1 MNPYMAYDA
10 VNTKIISKR
19 GHILKKNDW
28 DKMLEFST
36 VDQLTDFLKSKSE
49 IKRAFDVL
57 KNDNIHRDN
66 LEVILGK
73 YKTIEI
79 EELLHYFSGPYKDF
93 IRTMLIESEILDLS
107 LILRKISRGED
118 LKDIEKRFVHSENYT
133 SLNYNKLLS
142 SKSVVQFTE
151 NLKDSPYYNGLKTLS
166 NEDAVKREF
175 HIEMKLQVVLYKTL
189 MTKSE
194 NLSTSDML
202 TAKEIIGFKIDLEN
216 IQWIYR
222 AIQFY
227 DISPEE
233 ILIYSLEGGKKITFS
248 RLKNLCYTKTKE
260 EFKRLVKSYMKFDLF
275 KGVSDSN
282 TDIGIDYNMYNYLK
296 NNRYN
301 DIGSVVSYIYMLGI
315 IIDDLT
321 SITEGIK
328 YNVPKEK
335 LKSYLAHRI

>member
-19 GHILKKNDW
+19 GHIFKKDDW
-28 DKMLEFST
+28 DKMLSFSK
-36 VDQLTDFLKSKSE
+36 VDQLTDFLKSYPD
-49 IKRAFDVL
+49 IKKIYEDLR
-57 KNDNIHRDN
+57 NDNIHRDS
-66 LEVILGK
+66 LEAILGR

-93 IRTMLIESEILDLS
+93 IKTMLIESEIADLS
-107 LILRKISRGED
+107 LILRKISREED
-118 LKDIEKRFVHSENYT
+118 LKDIEKRFVHSTNYT
-133 SLNYNKLLS
+133 NLDYDKLLS
-142 SKSVVQFTE
+142 SKSVTQFTE
-151 NLKDSPYYNGLKTLS
+151 SLKGSIYYNGLKTLS

-189 MTKSE
+189 LTKAE
-194 NLSTSDML
+194 NLNSCDME
-202 TAKEIIGFKIDLEN
+202 TAKNIIGFKIDLEN

-222 AIQFY
+222 AIKFY

-233 ILIYSLEGGKKITFS
+233 ILVYSLEGGKKITYS
-248 RLKNLCYTKTKE
+248 RLKNLCYTKSRE
-260 EFKRLVKSYMKFDLF
+260 EFKNLVKSYIRFDLF

-282 TDIGIDYNMYNYLK
+282 TDIGIDYNMYNYLN

-301 DIGSVVSYIYMLGI
+301 NIGSIISYIYMLGI
-315 IIDDLT
+315 TVDDLT

-328 YNVPKEK
+328 YNVPKDK
-335 LKSYLAHRI
+335 LKGYLAHRI